1 MGSFLLKDDNF
12 EDEDQE
18 KSFSNEDINYQ
29 INNLYRVKTTNRR
42 VIFIGVVLILLLN
55 IFLFWYFGG
64 SEEESLIEIPANKM
78 VKNYPEALSMK
89 DDNDVYSLVSN
100 KTEKR
105 KVNVLK
111 NDAEKPL
118 MMRGNFEGEKNLS
131 LNSHENV
138 DVRRDNQ
145 NFRINDDYIARKN
158 ALEEKSDS
166 DLKTEAENNISS
178 STEDSQIEDIKEDKN
193 ASYNL
198 ELKEKEIEDELIKSL
213 DKKVKELKMKES
225 ADVNEFSE
233 QENVRDV
240 SRSEEQNSAVF
251 RRQKNQNQERTL
263 DESSNENFIDA
274 PNIRKMTIEDDLYSK
289 SAEYVENSVDNRRV
303 INSNGK
309 FQNVNSKF
317 QNRKIVGKTYRLN
330 IGVFLSLELAKD
342 AYRRLYTKHN
352 EIMKDVPYCIIPFN
366 VNGGIVYKLFL
377 GEFQDTKDVERYSNK
392 LEYFGINSQIESF

>member
-131 LNSHENV
+131 LNSRENV
-138 DVRRDNQ
+138 DIRRDNQ

-166 DLKTEAENNISS
+166 DLKTDAENNISS
-178 STEDSQIEDIKEDKN
+178 STEDSQIEEIKEDQN